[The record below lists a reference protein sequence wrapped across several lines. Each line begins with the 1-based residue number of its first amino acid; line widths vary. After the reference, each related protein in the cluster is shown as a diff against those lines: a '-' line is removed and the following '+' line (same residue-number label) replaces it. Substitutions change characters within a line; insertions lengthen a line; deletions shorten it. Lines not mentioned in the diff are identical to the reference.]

1 MPVNY
6 STSDVNFT
14 VKVSR
19 SGYADE
25 SVVITHRKATVNNG
39 SVTFDTGNGSSGQ
52 FMNSTSATS
61 GNVTATFSAIAQ
73 YASDSIWSS
82 RDYTQLNRTGVTL
95 TINTAAIPN
104 RKALTGLSLT
114 FTANN
119 YTSTSV
125 TVQGTSATTTST
137 TATSWTGEDTAN
149 ETVFALTRNN
159 QSLRVTGFTVS
170 YQYYSWE

>member
-1 MPVNY
+1 
-6 STSDVNFT
+6 
-14 VKVSR
+14 
-19 SGYADE
+19 
-25 SVVITHRKATVNNG
+25 
-39 SVTFDTGNGSSGQ
+39 
-52 FMNSTSATS
+52 MNSTSATS
-61 GNVTATFSAIAQ
+61 GNVTATFSAINQ
-73 YASDSIWSS
+73 YASDGTWGIGG

-114 FTANN
+114 FSGNS

-149 ETVFALTRNN
+149 ETVFALTRNSN
-159 QSLRVTGFTVS
+159 SLRVTGFTVS